1 MRPINFKESNRHL
14 GKPAGMT
21 DEECGSLHVFT
32 DGSQCISC
40 WKMSW
45 RERLSA
51 LLFGRVW
58 VSVLSGG
65 TQPPIWAG
73 CQKTVFKKKEEE
85 KA

>member
-1 MRPINFKESNRHL
+1 MKPINFKEANKTL
-14 GKPAGMT
+14 MKPEGMI
-21 DEECGSLHVFT
+21 DEECGSLPVLT
-32 DGSQCISC
+32 DGCECLSC

-45 RERLSA
+45 KERLSA

-58 VSVLSGG
+58 VSVMSGG

-73 CQKTVFKKKEEE
+73 CQKTVLKKKEEE